1 MLIEN
6 GHSDL
11 TFKTTGRS
19 YCGGMARRSVKEQ
32 IAQAGLKI
40 LLDKGFNGVG
50 VQEITDTAGV
60 PKGSFYNHFESKE
73 ALGAE
78 IVDRYGT
85 DNTRRQ
91 VLLDRSLPALQRL
104 RRHFE
109 GLNDLIAESKF
120 ERGCLLG
127 NFSAELSNQSAV
139 IRQRLAALYKRWTK
153 DIEVAIE
160 DGQAEGS
167 IPRDKNAK
175 DIAAFLLDAY
185 EGALLRARVER
196 SGTPFDRFMQ
206 LAFENI
212 LA

>member
-1 MLIEN
+1 
-6 GHSDL
+6 
-11 TFKTTGRS
+11 
-19 YCGGMARRSVKEQ
+19 MARPSVKEQ
-32 IAQAGLKI
+32 IVQAGLKI

-78 IVDRYGT
+78 IVERYGM
-85 DNTRRQ
+85 DSTRRQ
-91 VLLDRSLPALQRL
+91 VLLNRSLPALKRL
-104 RRHFE
+104 RGHFE
-109 GLNDLIAESKF
+109 GLNELFVKSKF

-139 IRQRLAALYKRWTK
+139 IRQGLADLYGRWSK
-153 DIEVAIE
+153 DLELAIE
-160 DGQAEGS
+160 AGQAEGTIS
-167 IPRDKNAK
+167 KEKNAA

-196 SGTPFDRFMQ
+196 SRAPFDRFMQ
-206 LAFENI
+206 FAFEKI

>member
-1 MLIEN
+1 MPRA
-6 GHSDL
+6 S
-11 TFKTTGRS
+11 T
-19 YCGGMARRSVKEQ
+19 KEQ
-32 IAQAGLKI
+32 IVQAGLKI

-50 VQEITDTAGV
+50 VQEITETAGV

-78 IVDRYGT
+78 IVERYGM
-85 DNTRRQ
+85 DGTRRQ
-91 VLLDRSLPALQRL
+91 VLLDKSLPALARL
-104 RRHFE
+104 RGHFE
-109 GLNDLIAESKF
+109 GLNNLFVKSKF

-139 IRQRLAALYKRWTK
+139 IRERLAELYQRWSR
-153 DIEVAIE
+153 DIELAIA
-160 DGQAEGS
+160 DGQAEGT
-167 IPRDKNAK
+167 IPPEKNAA

-196 SGTPFDRFMQ
+196 SRAPFDRFMQ
-206 LAFENI
+206 LAFDRI